1 MADRDREQS
10 EGCALTA
17 RALLIGSVGSAVLT
31 ASSLFIALRMG
42 MLPWPI
48 AFAAIASVLA
58 LRAFGSR
65 SLHEANVCHAAM
77 SAGSMVAGGLAFTIP
92 GLWIMGLGQDLTVGE
107 VLVAALAG
115 TGLGLAACAVMQPYF
130 IREQRLAFPVGRS
143 AADTLRAVGDSD
155 AADAPALFGGM
166 GFSALYAFLRDQ
178 LGLLPGVL
186 LPNTSAIPGVMLG
199 LYNSPMM
206 LAMGFTVGVVP
217 AGVWFIGAA
226 IGHLGV
232 AGGFPALGLAD
243 AAAAGDIRV
252 GLGLGLMLGCGAG
265 TVIASF
271 VTARKKALARRAEK
285 GGRAS
290 TADEGSRR
298 LSAPPGTVAL
308 ATAAAAAL
316 VAFALGLG
324 PLASLIVTG
333 GAWFCVYL
341 AAWLTGTTG
350 IDPMEIF
357 GMLVLL
363 LVQALFHATSMKLL
377 FLVAAVVAVACGVGG
392 DVMSDLKAGDELGTD
407 PRDQY
412 LGMVVGAV
420 VGAVVASLLLMAM
433 QRAYGSEAF
442 GPDGRFVSTQA
453 ANVAAMAGGIPHV
466 PAFVTGL
473 VAGCAL
479 ALLGVPAITLGIGVY
494 LPFVMSSAAAVGML
508 ARIAFDVAHRDASQG
523 ESGARMA
530 RASTVASGL
539 LGGESLVGVLIAL
552 AMLAS
557 LVGS

>member
-1 MADRDREQS
+1 MADRDRKQS
-10 EGCALTA
+10 EGRALTA
-17 RALLIGSVGSAVLT
+17 RALVIGSVGSAVLT

-48 AFAAIASVLA
+48 AFAAIVSVLA

-155 AADAPALFGGM
+155 VADAPALFGGM
-166 GFSALYAFLRDQ
+166 GFAALYAFLRDQ

-186 LPNTSAIPGVMLG
+186 LPNAAAIPGVMLG

-217 AGVWFIGAA
+217 AGVWFIGAV

-243 AAAAGDIRV
+243 AAVAGDIRV

-285 GGRAS
+285 GGGTSAS
-290 TADEGSRR
+290 DEGRHR
-298 LSAPPGTVAL
+298 LSIPPGTVAL
-308 ATAAAAAL
+308 VTAAAAAL

-324 PLASLIVTG
+324 PLVSLIVTG

-363 LVQALFHATSMKLL
+363 LVQVLFHATSMKLL

-420 VGAVVASLLLMAM
+420 VGAAVASLLLMAM

-442 GPDGRFVSTQA
+442 GSDGRFVSTQA

-479 ALLGVPAITLGIGVY
+479 ALAGLPVITLGIGVY
-494 LPFVMSSAAAVGML
+494 LPFVMSSAAAVGAL
-508 ARIAFDVAHRDASQG
+508 ARIAFDLAHRDGSRG
-523 ESGARMA
+523 ESVARMA
-530 RASTVASGL
+530 HASTVASGL

-557 LVGS
+557 LVGG